1 MRHLQISIFLLA
13 VLALSATTSAQ
24 SGDWEVVKQ
33 IPGGSTISVRTDHRL
48 LKTRCYLLGVTDTQL
63 TCQLEHAPLWLS
75 VERSKIIY
83 DRSRVSKLWVEH
95 SDETNRATTA
105 LIGAA
110 AGAGFGAASASK
122 GNRIGGAILGGSV
135 AGLFGYFFGDVFHP
149 LPGRLVYKR

>member
-1 MRHLQISIFLLA
+1 MRYARTFIFSQVLVLSLA
-13 VLALSATTSAQ
+13 ASAQ
-24 SGDWEVVKQ
+24 SGDWEVVKH
-33 IPGGSTISVRTDHRL
+33 IAGGSTISVRTEHRL

-95 SDETNRATTA
+95 SDAENRATTG

-110 AGAGFGAASASK
+110 AGAGLGAANAPR
-122 GNRIGGAILGGSV
+122 GTRVAGAVLGGSI
-135 AGLFGYFFGDVFHP
+135 AGLVGYFWGDVFHP